1 MSEQIVIAV
10 VTGVCGLLGG
20 AASALVTGLFSRRR
34 QRADEASIIAQ
45 ASRQALG
52 TVTESVIEPLR
63 EQVEYQE
70 RQISHLE
77 EQQEK
82 YFLAVAYTRRLM
94 HWLQSFCE
102 IVEPDFIARH
112 PKPRLPDELR
122 PDIAPETIP
131 GPPEAGGTNHTPTG
145 EEGR

>member
-1 MSEQIVIAV
+1 MNEQIIIAV
-10 VTGVCGLLGG
+10 VTGLLGG
-20 AASALVTGLFSRRR
+20 GTVSGLVTAWFSRRKT
-34 QRADEASIIAQ
+34 AAEAASIIAE
-45 ASRQALG
+45 ASKRALD

-102 IVEPDFIARH
+102 VVEPEFLARH
-112 PKPRLPDELR
+112 PKPSLPDELR
-122 PDIAPETIP
+122 PDIAPETMN
-131 GPPEAGGTNHTPTG
+131 GG
-145 EEGR
+145 EGAR